1 MTALKKIM
9 SSCNDHIANKRTLI
23 IFPEGTRVAYG
34 QTGTIKKGIFKII
47 ESLKITSLVLNH
59 DAGKYWSRD
68 SFLIKP
74 GIINIKTLSLYYT
87 EHADDLSSIISEHFS

>member
-1 MTALKKIM
+1 M
-9 SSCNDHIANKRTLI
+9 
-23 IFPEGTRVAYG
+23 PYG

-47 ESLKITSLVLNH
+47 ESLKIASLVLNH

-74 GIINIKTLSLYYT
+74 GSINIKALSLDYT
-87 EHADDLSSIISEHFS
+87 AEADDLDTIIREHFN

>member
-1 MTALKKIM
+1 MT
-9 SSCNDHIANKRTLI
+9 SCNDHVANKRTLI
-23 IFPEGTRVAYG
+23 IFPEGTRVPYG

-68 SFLIKP
+68 SFIIKP
-74 GIINIKTLSLYYT
+74 GCINIKTLSLDYT
-87 EHADDLSSIISEHFS
+87 PKADNLNTIIREHFY